1 MLEPAVSLAATL
13 SELVPTDGWQRDAAC
28 RDADPEQFFS
38 NDDAQREAALAMC
51 AACPVRSACL
61 EHALATRE
69 SYGIWGGTDEHDRKR
84 LLRRRRRAA

>member
-1 MLEPAVSLAATL
+1 VSLAATL

-38 NDDAQREAALAMC
+38 NDDRDREAALAMC
-51 AACPVRSACL
+51 AACPVRTECL